1 MTTVAGTVPLW
12 RNRDFTLLWTSQVA
26 STVGTRVTS
35 VAYPLLVLLLTGSPT
50 QAGLVAFAQT
60 LPFLLLYLPGGAW
73 IDRWDRRRTM
83 VACELGRAVALGTVA
98 VTAVLAGIDA
108 VTVPQLAAVAL
119 VEGCLFVLFDLAEG
133 SALPQLVPTGQL
145 PAAVAYNQARTQ
157 GADLV
162 GQPLGGALFAV
173 APALPFAV
181 DAITYLVS
189 GGAVAAI
196 RSRLQGERAA
206 STDRLRAQIAEGIR
220 FVRRS
225 AFLRDT
231 VVIVGGM
238 NLVFNGLFLVLVVR
252 ARDLGASPG
261 AVGLMLGAFGVGGV
275 LGSLAA
281 PWLHRRLPGR
291 LILVTIA
298 WLWAALL
305 ASLALAPTPLW
316 LGVLVGLESLLGP
329 VFNVVIAAYVYRVT
343 PEQLLGRVRSTS
355 RLVAWGTIPVGS
367 LLGGILA
374 ESLGAGPALLVLGA
388 GMLPLAVAITLS
400 RGMREL
406 AADRPAGA
414 GGDRPGG

>member
-108 VTVPQLAAVAL
+108 VTVPQLAAVAF

-220 FVRRS
+220 FVRQS